1 MVPGFEPEEDWC
13 YPPSGKKRDRSA
25 LNSSRQPERQE
36 RSSRGER
43 RGSERDNS
51 DRPRKAYGAKTS
63 MIAADGFDFSKPYEP
78 SSVCQGESNNSMNA
92 TPTAPAR
99 KPGRMVAALLG
110 GIKKPQP

>member
-1 MVPGFEPEEDWC
+1 MPGFEPEDDWV

-43 RGSERDNS
+43 RGNEREIN
-51 DRPRKAYGAKTS
+51 DRPRKSYGAKTS

-78 SSVCQGESNNSMNA
+78 SSGNQDERSNQI
-92 TPTAPAR
+92 TAPASSR
-99 KPGRMVAALLG
+99 KSGRMIAALLG
-110 GIKKPQP
+110 GIKKPQT